1 MYIVQLSPTL
11 ATFHTFYSW
20 GIGVRASHF
29 LALSYNYYF
38 ARLESSTVSYMNCIP
53 GKSILLYKIQVEK
66 KGM

>member
-38 ARLESSTVSYMNCIP
+38 ARLESSTVSYMYCTP
-53 GKSILLYKIQVEK
+53 RESIIQIQVEK
-66 KGM
+66 KGK